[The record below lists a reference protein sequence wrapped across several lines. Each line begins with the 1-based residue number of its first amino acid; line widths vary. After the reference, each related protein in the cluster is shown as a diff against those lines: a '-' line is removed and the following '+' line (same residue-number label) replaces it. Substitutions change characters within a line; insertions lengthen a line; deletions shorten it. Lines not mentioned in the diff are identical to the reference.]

1 MKDAMA
7 PGLELSCDG
16 APLSRQTVEM
26 VTEVMVESR
35 LDLPGSFALWLTDAA
50 LASID
55 RRDGKLQEGVR
66 LDIALGYAP
75 KFRTL
80 ITGEIGTVSAEM
92 SPQGVFARVAG
103 FDLLHRLARGT
114 NYRRYESGGGEAL
127 TDSAIARSLL
137 SQAGLRPTVDETPG
151 RSVPRT
157 QDNRSDLDFLAMLAG
172 LNSCCLYS
180 EGDRAFFMQ
189 SPPDRGEARLR
200 WGENLRTF
208 YPRLCLDGRVRTL
221 EVRGR
226 DASLDENYSETVE
239 RPREELLL
247 LSSAGQDMLGR
258 GSGGQSRLSLHDALI
273 TSGSDARQFLPGALR
288 DRQALLLATG
298 SCIGDPG
305 IRAGTRLHIGG
316 AGRFDGSYLVTR
328 AVHRFGGRGYTT
340 EFDARILP

>member
-226 DASLDENYSETVE
+226 KSGQIRSTPVVVTTVEGERYLVAMLGPDSEWVKNVRAAGGEAALRHGGRQPVRLEEVPPEQRAPVLAEYVRIATSGRRHIPVAPGASL
-239 RPREELLL
+239 
-247 LSSAGQDMLGR
+247 A
-258 GSGGQSRLSLHDALI
+258 
-273 TSGSDARQFLPGALR
+273 
-288 DRQALLLATG
+288 
-298 SCIGDPG
+298 
-305 IRAGTRLHIGG
+305 
-316 AGRFDGSYLVTR
+316 
-328 AVHRFGGRGYTT
+328 
-340 EFDARILP
+340 EFDAVAHLYPVFRIASR